1 MSIKPIKSDLYK
13 YVYKAFS
20 NSRFVTLSWAIPAF
34 SLLSFLFFFLLF
46 RPAQLLL
53 FLLFFL
59 SFVLS
64 ALT

>member
-1 MSIKPIKSDLYK
+1 MDIKAMKSVLYR

-20 NSRFVTLSWAIPAF
+20 NSRFVTLSRANPAF
-34 SLLSFLFFFLLF
+34 SLLSFLFFLLLF
-46 RPAQLLL
+46 RPAQLLS